1 MTYIVLYIAGIASIW
16 WAVRVGFPEALKT
29 VISIVIPSALIILFN
44 AKAGRL
50 LFRNPLVGVISVLP
64 TAVFIYKASQPL
76 VAGINT
82 WVDQKTKGFVDYKDV
97 VDVEVVS
104 KEDG

>member
-16 WAVRVGFPEALKT
+16 WAVRVGFSEAFKT
-29 VISIVIPSALIILFN
+29 VISIVIPSTLIILFN

-50 LFRNPLVGVISVLP
+50 LFRNPLVGVVSILP
-64 TAVFIYKASQPL
+64 TAIFIYKASLPL
-76 VAGINT
+76 VAGIHT
-82 WVDQKTKGFVDYKDV
+82 WVDQKTKGFVDLKDV